1 MNEQEN
7 NSKEEAASPKQ
18 KETETGVN
26 KNNAIGLD
34 ENIAGMLCYF
44 FIVGLIFLFVEKENS
59 FIRFHALQ
67 SVFLGVALIIISMV
81 LPFIPIIGWM
91 LSIWLPLLVL
101 ALVVFLMYQ
110 AYNGKYY
117 KLPIIGDITEKQ
129 LK

>member
-7 NSKEEAASPKQ
+7 NNPGEDVTTKTKEIQ
-18 KETETGVN
+18 GGTN

-44 FIVGLIFLFVEKENS
+44 FIVGLIFLFVEKENY

-67 SVFLGVALIIISMV
+67 SVFLGIALIIIGMV
-81 LPFIPIIGWM
+81 LPFIPIIGWI
-91 LSIWLPLLVL
+91 LSILWAPLIL

-117 KLPIIGDITEKQ
+117 KLPFIGDITDKQ
-129 LK
+129 LN

>member
-1 MNEQEN
+1 
-7 NSKEEAASPKQ
+7 
-18 KETETGVN
+18 
-26 KNNAIGLD
+26 
-34 ENIAGMLCYF
+34 MLCYF
-44 FIVGLIFLFVEKENS
+44 FIVGLIFLFVEKENR

-117 KLPIIGDITEKQ
+117 KLPLLGDITEKQ